1 MTTAANITARQ
12 KRYFSLLVNTIIPL
26 GGMGTDIYLPSLPAI
41 SAHFHVAKELVQ
53 LTVTFYVI
61 AVALGQFISG
71 PISDAYGRKKL
82 LLIAVVVQLISAL
95 AIIFSPSIYL
105 TILLRFIQGL
115 GAGFMMV
122 PARAIISDLFKKD
135 EVKKQFNYLTISYA
149 VGPIVAPFIGGYLQH
164 YFGWQSNFIFIVSYA
179 LLLFLVLLFLYRET
193 IINPHPF
200 SISHLW
206 KNYHTILS
214 QRYFLLG
221 TLFVGTCFG
230 YIALFNVTGP
240 FLVQITL
247 KRTAITYGH
256 FALLMGFAW
265 FLGNILNRVL
275 FHHSVKVKT
284 QIGLWLTLITV
295 ALMLLFIKMGF
306 ANIFTLAIFT
316 FLTIMFN
323 GFMFTIYVSENL
335 AIFPHLAASAN
346 ACLFSIGW
354 LMYAGYSVL
363 GTALKIHSLSPFAI
377 TYTAIAIIALLF
389 YYGLLARTKLT
400 L

>member
-1 MTTAANITARQ
+1 MTSATNITARQ

-26 GGMGTDIYLPSLPAI
+26 GGMGTDVYLPSLPAM

-53 LTVTFYVI
+53 LTVTFYVV
-61 AVALGQFISG
+61 AVAIGQFISG

-82 LLIAVVVQLISAL
+82 LLIAVCIQLISAL

-105 TILLRFIQGL
+105 TICLRFIQGL

-122 PARAIISDLFKKD
+122 PARAIISDIFKKD
-135 EVKKQFNYLTISYA
+135 ELKKQFNYLTISYA

-164 YFGWQSNFIFIVSYA
+164 YFGWQSNFLFIVIFA

-200 SISHLW
+200 SISLLW
-206 KNYHTILS
+206 KNYHKILS
-214 QRYFLLG
+214 HRYFLLG

-230 YIALFNVTGP
+230 YISLFNVTGP
-240 FLVQITL
+240 FLVQVTL
-247 KRTAITYGH
+247 KRSAITYGH

-265 FLGNILNRVL
+265 FIGNILNRIL
-275 FHHSVKVKT
+275 FHYSVIVKT
-284 QIGLWLTLITV
+284 QVGLWLTLVNV
-295 ALMLLFIKMGF
+295 ALMLLLFNIGF
-306 ANIFTLAIFT
+306 ANIFTLALFT
-316 FLTIMFN
+316 FITIMLN

-363 GTALKIHSLSPFAI
+363 GTTLRTHSLSPFAI
-377 TYTAIAIIALLF
+377 TYTVISVVALLF
-389 YYGLLARTKLT
+389 YYGLLARTKIAK
-400 L
+400 